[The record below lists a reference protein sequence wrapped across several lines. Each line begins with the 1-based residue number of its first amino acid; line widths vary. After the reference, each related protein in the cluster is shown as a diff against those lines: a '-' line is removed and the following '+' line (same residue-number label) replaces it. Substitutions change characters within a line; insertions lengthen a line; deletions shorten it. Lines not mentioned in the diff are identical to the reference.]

1 MTQLIKNAARA
12 ALTAAVAA
20 ADTSLTVDITKA
32 DLFPAAD
39 TGTDPVNT
47 VGKDW
52 FKVVLEDV
60 NHNIEIVYVRT
71 RTLGS
76 ATMSNLLRG
85 QEGTTAISFASGSI
99 CGLRMTSLDMQ
110 AAIDLAAQATAQGK
124 LVLNAATPEAQAQ
137 AMGTGLQKQS
147 ATAVTADGTATAYT
161 ITPTPAV
168 TAYAADIAFDVTFP
182 LASGNNPTLQIS
194 GLASPPNLV
203 KQGSDG
209 SYSNISSG
217 DFTANHRSRVRLL
230 SATQALVENLPV
242 VGAKRIQTL
251 SSTACTT
258 TGTAPA
264 FVATQAPATS
274 GAKIVHATMHAA
286 NAGVAATLAVN
297 GDAAKSVKQYT
308 SAGAKTNPTWLD
320 SQLCAFMDDGTDWI
334 LLNPLPPSE
343 TSIPPD
349 RQTVLS
355 GPVDSSGFASFGGST
370 GSATLTLS
378 GTIKATAAAGPDTD
392 YTGSITNPAFT
403 SPGGAGT
410 AYLHLAITSAGV
422 VTAVTRVYKPIYI
435 FGTGYSTTNA
445 QWSFSRQQMTGKLGN
460 GATADQVYEVC
471 IGHCTYSAGA
481 WTGTPVYYAI
491 KGRYFS
497 QTATG
502 TVPTTTRISA
512 SHKLGSNPD
521 FIRCTMVCITN
532 DGEYVA
538 GNEMEVECMTDASN
552 NNVVTFGNDD
562 EYTMGVGASSGAT
575 YIWNKTANT
584 LFAFT
589 AGSWAVRFYA
599 DRGRW

>member
-1 MTQLIKNAARA
+1 MTQLFKNAARA

-147 ATAVTADGTATAYT
+147 ATAVTAAGTATAYT

-242 VGAKRIQTL
+242 VAAKRIQTL

-308 SAGAKTNPTWLD
+308 NAGAKTNPTWLIG
-320 SQLCAFMDDGTDWI
+320 QVCVFLDDGTDWV
-334 LLNPLPPSE
+334 LLNPLP
-343 TSIPPD
+343 
-349 RQTVLS
+349 
-355 GPVDSSGFASFGGST
+355 SSGLPAASTATTRTGISTTEAVTPAGLAGTMFGNQAWTDVTGSRTAGTTYTNST
-370 GSATLTLS
+370 GQPIEVQANSALGANQQLS
-378 GTIKATAAAGPDTD
+378 PTVGGVALPQAHCSVTGGVRVFVDFTVANGETYKIDCP
-392 YTGSITNPAFT
+392 TGSIEKWCEK
-403 SPGGAGT
+403 
-410 AYLHLAITSAGV
+410 
-422 VTAVTRVYKPIYI
+422 R
-435 FGTGYSTTNA
+435 
-445 QWSFSRQQMTGKLGN
+445 
-460 GATADQVYEVC
+460 
-471 IGHCTYSAGA
+471 
-481 WTGTPVYYAI
+481 
-491 KGRYFS
+491 
-497 QTATG
+497 
-502 TVPTTTRISA
+502 
-512 SHKLGSNPD
+512 
-521 FIRCTMVCITN
+521 
-532 DGEYVA
+532 
-538 GNEMEVECMTDASN
+538 
-552 NNVVTFGNDD
+552 
-562 EYTMGVGASSGAT
+562 
-575 YIWNKTANT
+575 
-584 LFAFT
+584 
-589 AGSWAVRFYA
+589 
-599 DRGRW
+599 